1 MRIYN
6 IRKNKTEP
14 VDYAQIKRDA
24 SFTRLINQNV
34 YKHKRA
40 PQGEERL
47 FTPLEAAV
55 FSPLKIE
62 TRKFNYTSAIP
73 VCSTP

>member
-34 YKHKRA
+34 YKRA
-40 PQGEERL
+40 RGEAIY
-47 FTPLEAAV
+47 TPLKG
-55 FSPLKIE
+55 SRYRGLK
-62 TRKFNYTSAIP
+62 
-73 VCSTP
+73 